1 MEHKANQTKL
11 KALILCAG
19 LLGAELRMV
28 LYTTAMDHKGLLI
41 AGHWAA
47 TAVLV
52 LTFLVLG
59 VLVFCCRRIR
69 GPQDYRDS
77 YPASLIPAL
86 GSLICAVGFLVTGLG
101 DLKEVTLSLDRIA
114 AWLSILSAAALV
126 YAALCRA
133 LGKCPF
139 FGAHA
144 LVCITFALR
153 MVCQYRLWSSD
164 PQLQDYVFYML
175 SHVGLMLTAY
185 HLSAFD
191 AGLGHHRT
199 LWFLG
204 LASTYL
210 SLLSVYGCKNRLFM
224 LCCAL
229 WALTCLSNLKR
240 PGRRVQ
246 LSTELTEETPDA
258 DT

>member
-1 MEHKANQTKL
+1 MEHKASQTKL
-11 KALILCAG
+11 KLLILCAG

-28 LYTTAMDHKGLLI
+28 LYATAIDRKGLLI
-41 AGHWAA
+41 DGHWAA

-59 VLVFCCRRIR
+59 MLVFCCRRIR

-86 GSLICAVGFLVTGLG
+86 GSLICALGFLVTGLR

-133 LGKCPF
+133 LGKRPF

-229 WALTCLSNLKR
+229 WALTCLSNPEL
-240 PGRRVQ
+240 PGRPVQ
-246 LSTELTEETPDA
+246 PGTELTEETTDA